1 MLFWVIIFCCAKPHE
16 GTRAVAVSLIQFK
29 CFHYFY
35 INIYCMNYLKKN
47 YPLLLFF
54 IVITIV
60 YSLLILTANYKH
72 FPANGITEWLQIV
85 AHWIL
90 SAFGMFCLI
99 LVMGANRYLFI
110 VLLPLFTFMASVAA
124 HFTWQF
130 DVSINSA
137 LIESMLHTNTGE
149 VMSYVSTPLVL
160 FVLISLGI
168 SALTV
173 FLRFR
178 FKWSKRE
185 VILAPILFVLCLFIF
200 RVTNRIRYNTMM
212 DRAPYSIYLA
222 TKHYLSERKEIK
234 KDRVML
240 GKDANT
246 NNDSLITVFI
256 IGEALRADHIQVNG
270 YHRVTMPYMERRG
283 VVFLPNIFSPYTHTA
298 QSLPYILTRATEDS
312 LHSINNESSFI
323 NAFNTSSFYT
333 VWLGNQN
340 PIRNFRFF
348 VNECDTV
355 LINKPQI
362 SDRSNVKKVDSDLI
376 EPFQSIIKKGKP
388 KNLVNL
394 HFIGNHW
401 WYNSNYPD
409 SFAVFTPIL
418 ENKIVSSANLDRM
431 INSYDNATLFSDF
444 VLDQLISYI
453 EDKKA
458 ILIFLA
464 DHGQSFGEDGK
475 WLHAN
480 NVPAEQNPAGFIW
493 MSDKYKADHPEKVK
507 ALLNNRNNMINT
519 SFLFHTIIDGSL
531 IETDVIDFS
540 QSLFSKDFQPETENV
555 D

>member
-1 MLFWVIIFCCAKPHE
+1 MNNLKKHY
-16 GTRAVAVSLIQFK
+16 SLI
-29 CFHYFY
+29 
-35 INIYCMNYLKKN
+35 
-47 YPLLLFF
+47 LFF

-60 YSLLILTANYKH
+60 YSFLILTSNYRH
-72 FPANGITEWLQIV
+72 FPTNGVFDWIQIA
-85 AHWIL
+85 AHWLI
-90 SAFGMFCLI
+90 SAQGMFCLI
-99 LVMGANRYLFI
+99 VAMGVNKYIFAI
-110 VLLPLFTFMASVAA
+110 LLPLFTFISSITA

-137 LIESMLHTNTGE
+137 LIESLLHTHKGE
-149 VMSYVSTPLVL
+149 IMSYISIQLVL
-160 FVLISLGI
+160 FVVFFLII
-168 SALTV
+168 SALTIY
-173 FLRFR
+173 FRFK
-178 FKWSKRE
+178 FKWSKKQAIVA
-185 VILAPILFVLCLFIF
+185 VILFLICFFSFKLVNKL
-200 RVTNRIRYNTMM
+200 RYNTVM

-240 GKDANT
+240 GNDANT
-246 NNDSLITVFI
+246 KNDSLITVFV
-256 IGEALRADHIQVNG
+256 IGEALRADHVQING
-270 YHRVTMPYMERRG
+270 YHRVTMPYMEERG
-283 VVFLPNIFSPYTHTA
+283 AVFLPNIFSPYTHTV
-298 QSLPYILTRATEDS
+298 QSLPYILTRATEDT
-312 LHSINNESSFI
+312 LYSINNESSFI
-323 NAFNTSSFYT
+323 NAFNSSSFYS

-340 PIRNFRFF
+340 PIRHFRFF

-355 LINKPQI
+355 FINKPQI

-376 EPFQSIIKKGKP
+376 EPFQHIIKKGKP
-388 KNLVNL
+388 KNLINL

-418 ENKIVSSANLDRM
+418 DNKIVSPSNRDKM

-444 VLDQLISYI
+444 VLEQLISKI

-458 ILIFLA
+458 LLIFLS
-464 DHGQSFGEDGK
+464 DHGQSFGENGK

-480 NVPAEQNPAGFIW
+480 NAPAEQNPAGFIW
-493 MSDKYKADHPEKVK
+493 MSERYKADHPEKLE
-507 ALLNNRNNMINT
+507 ALLSNQYSSINT

-540 QSLFSKDFQPETENV
+540 QSLFSTNFQQEMENN